1 MLNRWGRL
9 YHVSYVLIKKKN
21 KGNFM
26 LTRWVTLEVD
36 VEGDTAEFG
45 RTLICALDDIVI
57 IHGVEPHISESSWRL
72 VL

>member
-1 MLNRWGRL
+1 
-9 YHVSYVLIKKKN
+9 
-21 KGNFM
+21 M